1 MNYKTA
7 CITLI
12 ILAANL
18 TSCAQ
23 SEIPKNFKEIKIP
36 QKNSE
41 QIRKLNYS
49 RNEYKVSFENN
60 KLKVENFISSRN
72 TELKTNNGLLKGYNH
87 GEWGGKLSFEPND
100 KTKKEIE
107 IKEGNILFLFNC
119 NNKIYFIEGL
129 SHLSINEGFLYELQ
143 IDGDQ
148 FSYKKIIDFGDC
160 PEAYTIFNDT
170 IYIASYQ
177 NFYKIKNLKL
187 EIIYKNDFWGSLYPN
202 SIAIK
207 NEEKVFMGI
216 RGGIVELNLKT
227 KTKRLYIS
235 KTLHYFN

>member
-1 MNYKTA
+1 MNYKKA
-7 CITLI
+7 YITLI
-12 ILAANL
+12 VLAVNL

-36 QKNSE
+36 KKNSE

-49 RNEYKVSFENN
+49 RNEYKVSFGNN
-60 KLKVENFISSRN
+60 KLKVEDFSSNRN
-72 TELKTNNGLLKGYNH
+72 SELKTNNGVIKGYNH

-107 IKEGNILFLFNC
+107 IKEGNILFLFNYK
-119 NNKIYFIEGL
+119 NKIYFIEGL
-129 SHLSINEGFLYELQ
+129 AHLSINEGFLYELE
-143 IDGDQ
+143 IDGDK
-148 FSYKKIIDFGDC
+148 FSYKKIIDFEDC
-160 PEAYTIFNDT
+160 PEAYTIFKDN
-170 IYIASYQ
+170 IYIVSYQ
-177 NFYKIKNLKL
+177 SFYKIKNLKK
-187 EIIYKNDFWGSLYPN
+187 EILYENDFWGSLYPN

-207 NEEKVFMGI
+207 NEEKVFIGI

-235 KTLHYFN
+235 KVLHSF

>member
-7 CITLI
+7 YITLI
-12 ILAANL
+12 MLAGNL
-18 TSCAQ
+18 ISCAQ

-41 QIRKLNYS
+41 QTRKLNYS

-60 KLKVENFISSRN
+60 KLKVENYSSSRN
-72 TELKTNNGLLKGYNH
+72 SELKINNGVLKGYNH
-87 GEWGGKLSFEPND
+87 GEWGGKLLFEPND

-107 IKEGNILFLFNC
+107 IKEGNILFLFNY

-129 SHLSINEGFLYELQ
+129 AHLSVNEGFLYELQ
-143 IDGDQ
+143 IDGDK

-160 PEAYTIFNDT
+160 PGAYTIFKDN
-170 IYIASYQ
+170 IYVASYQ
-177 NFYKIKNLKL
+177 NFYKIKNLKM
-187 EIIYKNDFWGSLYPN
+187 EILYKNDFWRSLYPN

-235 KTLHYFN
+235 KV